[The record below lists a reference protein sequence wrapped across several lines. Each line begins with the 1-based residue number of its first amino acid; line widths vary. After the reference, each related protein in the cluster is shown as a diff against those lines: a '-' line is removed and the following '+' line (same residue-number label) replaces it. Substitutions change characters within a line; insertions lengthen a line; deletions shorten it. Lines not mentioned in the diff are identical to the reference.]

1 MRRPWIVLLLIV
13 LALVGAILIVT
24 ADEPGGP
31 SLVEV
36 TTAEGIVTSVPTGWV
51 ASEEFSFEFS
61 RADEDHGEFDQWTVA
76 RACPQEGCGPRSLEE
91 WLALADV
98 LPTFVDLRS
107 QDGSGV
113 FGLEE
118 EYLVDAQ
125 VSRAQTETAA
135 KLVFVAAFEDGA
147 SSYVACS
154 VRLAVGGDNDLLD
167 AIVDVCRATEPVD

>member
-1 MRRPWIVLLLIV
+1 MDGRSRL
-13 LALVGAILIVT
+13 
-24 ADEPGGP
+24 
-31 SLVEV
+31 
-36 TTAEGIVTSVPTGWV
+36 PTGGLW
-51 ASEEFSFEFS
+51 
-61 RADEDHGEFDQWTVA
+61 
-76 RACPQEGCGPRSLEE
+76 PRSLEE